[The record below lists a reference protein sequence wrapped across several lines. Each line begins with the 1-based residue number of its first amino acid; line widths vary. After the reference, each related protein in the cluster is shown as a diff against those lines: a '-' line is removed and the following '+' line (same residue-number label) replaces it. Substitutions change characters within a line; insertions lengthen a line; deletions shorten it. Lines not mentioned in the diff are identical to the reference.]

1 MSVLDKIMAADSDR
15 LRKVDVKL
23 PGGVVQVVC
32 KIHPISEFENI
43 KSAFDSAD
51 NDKICAVYC
60 DNFFDPETN
69 EKFFTVESLQK
80 LTVAALK
87 SFAKAFIN
95 ANTGADI
102 DEKN

>member
-1 MSVLDKIMAADSDR
+1 MSVLDKIIAADSDR

-23 PGGVVQVVC
+23 VGGIVQVVC

-43 KSAFDSAD
+43 RAAFDSAD
-51 NDKICAVYC
+51 NDKICGVYC

-69 EKFFTVESLQK
+69 EKFFTPESLQK
-80 LTVAALK
+80 LTVSALK
-87 SFAKAFIN
+87 SFAKAFIY
-95 ANTGADI
+95 ANTGAEL